1 MVWVERQATTGFF
14 RLNGAGSGYETQKR
28 FGETVDKGLGFMYIG
43 HVGEGES
50 NRLQSNTH
58 QLTTV
63 HRSVTLD
70 SVINRETFNV
80 W

>member
-28 FGETVDKGLGFMYIG
+28 FGETLDKGLGLMYIG

-50 NRLQSNTH
+50 NRL
-58 QLTTV
+58 
-63 HRSVTLD
+63 
-70 SVINRETFNV
+70 
-80 W
+80 